1 MSKTIEVLV
10 PDIGNF
16 KDIPI
21 IELCVKVGDT
31 VKAEDAL
38 LTLES
43 DKATI
48 DIPSPTDGVVKLLT
62 VAVGNKVSEG
72 SIVAV
77 IETADPA
84 VETTPA
90 VAATSPVAPSAPL
103 PAPGTA
109 PAPADIE
116 CEILVLGG
124 GPGGYSAAFRSAD
137 LGMKTVIV
145 ERYGKLGGV
154 CLNVGCIPSKALLH
168 VAAVMDE
175 AAHLSS
181 TGVTF
186 TAPTVDLDAL
196 RAHKE
201 KVVGKL
207 TTGLA
212 GMAKMRKVD
221 VVRGYGTFLDA
232 NRLEVEITERCV

>member
-124 GPGGYSAAFRSAD
+124 GPGG
-137 LGMKTVIV
+137 
-145 ERYGKLGGV
+145 
-154 CLNVGCIPSKALLH
+154 CLLYTS
-168 VAAVMDE
+168 
-175 AAHLSS
+175 
-181 TGVTF
+181 
-186 TAPTVDLDAL
+186 
-196 RAHKE
+196 
-201 KVVGKL
+201 
-207 TTGLA
+207 
-212 GMAKMRKVD
+212 
-221 VVRGYGTFLDA
+221 
-232 NRLEVEITERCV
+232 RCV